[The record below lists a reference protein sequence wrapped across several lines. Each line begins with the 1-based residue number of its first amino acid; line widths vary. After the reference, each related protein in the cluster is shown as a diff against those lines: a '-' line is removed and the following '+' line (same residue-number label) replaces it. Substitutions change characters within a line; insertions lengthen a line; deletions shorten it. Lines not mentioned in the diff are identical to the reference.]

1 MRCAM
6 PMAERAPWD
15 VLKKLWP
22 LPWLHGDC
30 LNPSLVLR
38 VIILSP
44 FLKVHRLPGAA
55 PQMDRNSLNL

>member
-1 MRCAM
+1 M
-6 PMAERAPWD
+6 PIAERAPWD

-38 VIILSP
+38 VPILSP
-44 FLKVHRLPGAA
+44 LLKVHRLGPA
-55 PQMDRNSLNL
+55 PKMDRNSLNL